1 MAATIS
7 DSRCSIKGSEAEIDS
22 LCMTKCVLWGGGEPG
37 GNGTEVV
44 SACTGVSPSG
54 DNEIGDVGGVCDVD
68 LFLTDLDPFILKYT
82 PGGQNLILRDLRP
95 VDFFGLKRPCPT
107 ATGALSSRT

>member
-7 DSRCSIKGSEAEIDS
+7 DSRCSIKGSEAAIDS
-22 LCMTKCVLWGGGEPG
+22 LWMTKCVLWGGGEPG

-68 LFLTDLDPFILKYT
+68 LFLTDLDPFALK
-82 PGGQNLILRDLRP
+82 
-95 VDFFGLKRPCPT
+95 
-107 ATGALSSRT
+107 